1 MPHDQIIVRGA
12 REHNLK
18 NVDLTIPRDKLVVF
32 TGLSGSGKSSLAFD
46 TIYAEGQRRYVESLS
61 AYARQFLGLME
72 KPDVDHIDGLSP
84 AISIDQKSTSRNP
97 RSTVGTV
104 TEIYDYLRLLF
115 ARIGHAHSPTTGRP
129 IQKQS
134 AEQIVERILDL
145 ADGTRLLILA
155 PVIRDRKGE
164 HQGIFEEAKRTGFVR
179 VRVDGTVRDLDEKI
193 TLAKYK
199 KHAIEIVVDR
209 LVIRHDTDGDEA
221 QGFRTRLTD
230 SVETALKHGEG
241 VMIAAEVEG
250 PDRFFSEKLA
260 DPETGESFEE
270 LEPRAFS
277 FNSPHGACPHCS
289 GLGTVMEFDPDLIIP
304 NRDLTLAEGAV
315 QPWVR
320 TTQGGQGYYL
330 QLLTALGEQSG
341 FRVNTPTRNFT
352 PEQMGVIL
360 YGNNGEYFPVKYQ
373 TGSGKT
379 RTYDTT
385 FEGVIPN
392 LKRRYKETS
401 SEHVRAEIERYMGAK
416 PCPVCKGKR
425 LKPETLAVTIAA
437 YNLTDVTEMTVRDAQ
452 RFFDAL
458 AHRGRLDGPPHETYV
473 VGIAGKEAVRIQLS
487 AADLELSE
495 REQIIARQIFK
506 EIRERLGFL
515 VDVGLDYLTLNR
527 AAATLSGGEAQRI
540 RLATQIGSSLMGV
553 IYILDEPSI
562 GLHQR
567 DNARLINTLLRL
579 RDQGNTLI
587 VVEHDED
594 TMRTADWVVDIGP
607 GAGEHGGYIV
617 AEGTAEEISAN
628 PQSVTGQFLSGR
640 RSIPIPAKR
649 RRGNGKSLHLKGAK
663 GNNLKNL
670 DVRFPLGTFTVITG
684 VSGSGKSTLITDTLY
699 RRLAQHIYHSKER
712 PDPFDAL
719 LGMDHLDKVIDI
731 DQSPIGRT
739 PRSNPAT
746 YTGLFAPIRELFASL
761 PEAKLRGYKPGRFSF
776 NVKGGRCEACHGDGI
791 IQIEMQFLPDV
802 YVPCEVC
809 HGARYNRETLEV
821 KYRGKSIAD
830 VLDMTV
836 DEALEMLGNIPQIA
850 NKLQTITDV
859 GLGYIH
865 LGQSSTT
872 LSGGEA
878 QRVKLATE
886 LSRRATGKTMYILDE
901 PTTGLH
907 FADVERLLEVLQ
919 RLVETGNTV
928 VVIEHNLDVIKSADW
943 VIDLGPEGG
952 DKGGEIIAEGTP
964 EQVAEVSSSHT
975 GHFLRRMLHA
985 RRGEPVGVAAM

>member
-1 MPHDQIIVRGA
+1 MTHDEIIVRGA

-134 AEQIVERILDL
+134 AEQIVEHILNFPEETRI
-145 ADGTRLLILA
+145 LILA

-179 VRVDGTVRDLDEKI
+179 VRVNGTVHDLDEKI

-199 KHAIEIVVDR
+199 KHTIEIVVDR
-209 LVIRHDTDGDEA
+209 LVIRHEEDAETA

-230 SVETALKHGEG
+230 SVETALRHGEG
-241 VMIAAEVEG
+241 VMIAAEVDG
-250 PDRFFSEKLA
+250 PDHFFSEKLA

-304 NRDLTLAEGAV
+304 NRDLTLGEGAV

-320 TTQGGQGYYL
+320 TTSGGQGYYL
-330 QLLTALGEQSG
+330 QLLGALGEQYG
-341 FRVNTPTRNFT
+341 FKVNTPVGNLT
-352 PEQMGVIL
+352 PEQLAVIL
-360 YGNNGEYFPVKYQ
+360 FGNNGEYFPVKYH
-373 TGSGKT
+373 TSSGKA

-392 LKRRYKETS
+392 LKRRYKETGS
-401 SEHVRAEIERYMGAK
+401 DNVRQEIERYMGAK

-425 LKPETLAVTIAA
+425 LKPETLAVTIAG

-452 RFFDAL
+452 RFFDGL
-458 AHRGRLDGPPHETYV
+458 AHRGRADGPAHETYI
-473 VGIAGKEAVRIQLS
+473 VGGAGKEAVKLLLVE
-487 AADLELSE
+487 DDFLLSE

-567 DNARLINTLLRL
+567 DNSRLINTLLRL

-587 VVEHDED
+587 VVEHDEE
-594 TMRTADWVVDIGP
+594 TMRTADWIVDIGP
-607 GAGEHGGYIV
+607 GAGEHGGHVV
-617 AEGTAEEISAN
+617 AA
-628 PQSVTGQFLSGR
+628 
-640 RSIPIPAKR
+640 
-649 RRGNGKSLHLKGAK
+649 
-663 GNNLKNL
+663 
-670 DVRFPLGTFTVITG
+670 
-684 VSGSGKSTLITDTLY
+684 
-699 RRLAQHIYHSKER
+699 
-712 PDPFDAL
+712 
-719 LGMDHLDKVIDI
+719 
-731 DQSPIGRT
+731 
-739 PRSNPAT
+739 
-746 YTGLFAPIRELFASL
+746 
-761 PEAKLRGYKPGRFSF
+761 
-776 NVKGGRCEACHGDGI
+776 GDG
-791 IQIEMQFLPDV
+791 
-802 YVPCEVC
+802 
-809 HGARYNRETLEV
+809 G
-821 KYRGKSIAD
+821 
-830 VLDMTV
+830 
-836 DEALEMLGNIPQIA
+836 
-850 NKLQTITDV
+850 
-859 GLGYIH
+859 
-865 LGQSSTT
+865 
-872 LSGGEA
+872 
-878 QRVKLATE
+878 
-886 LSRRATGKTMYILDE
+886 
-901 PTTGLH
+901 
-907 FADVERLLEVLQ
+907 
-919 RLVETGNTV
+919 
-928 VVIEHNLDVIKSADW
+928 
-943 VIDLGPEGG
+943 
-952 DKGGEIIAEGTP
+952 
-964 EQVAEVSSSHT
+964 
-975 GHFLRRMLHA
+975 
-985 RRGEPVGVAAM
+985 